1 MRQVSILFSRRPVSW
16 RAHQNDPV
24 KETTIR
30 VAAIPV
36 GLVMFG
42 VGIGTLFLADLG
54 VGPWDVLHDALAG
67 LIDRQPGTVIIGL
80 GLVLLVLVA
89 ALRQPIG
96 PATVANVVIIGS
108 TVNALMAVVEPPSS
122 VAVRALLVAAAPI
135 LVALGSMLYLGAGLG
150 TGVRDGLMTALVDA
164 GFSIRAAR
172 ACLEVTVLVG
182 GGALGGSYG
191 IGTLTFALLVGPL
204 LQVFRHRVWAGYP
217 ELTGWV
223 YRRHRR

>member
-1 MRQVSILFSRRPVSW
+1 VRQVSILFSRRPVSW
-16 RAHQNDPV
+16 RAYQNDPV

-30 VAAIPV
+30 AAAILV

-135 LVALGSMLYLGAGLG
+135 LVAFGSMLYLGAGLG

-172 ACLEVTVLVG
+172 TCLEVTVLVG

>member
-1 MRQVSILFSRRPVSW
+1 MSW

-30 VAAIPV
+30 AAAILV
-36 GLVMFG
+36 GQVMFG

-67 LIDRQPGTVIIGL
+67 LIDRQPGTVSIGL
-80 GLVLLVLVA
+80 GIILLGLVA

-122 VAVRALLVAAAPI
+122 VAVRALLVAAAPV
-135 LVALGSMLYLGAGLG
+135 LVAFGSMLYLGAGLG

-172 ACLEVTVLVG
+172 TCLEVTVLVG

>member
-1 MRQVSILFSRRPVSW
+1 VIRAVTIL
-16 RAHQNDPV
+16 
-24 KETTIR
+24 
-30 VAAIPV
+30 V

-42 VGIGTLFLADLG
+42 VGIGSLFLADLG
-54 VGPWDVLHDALAG
+54 VGPWDVLHDALAD

-96 PATVANVVIIGS
+96 PATVANIVIIGS
-108 TVNALMAVVEPPSS
+108 TVNVLLAVVEPPSS
-122 VAVRALLVAAAPI
+122 VALRGLLVVTAPI
-135 LVALGSMLYLGAGLG
+135 LVAFGSMLYLGAGLG
-150 TGVRDGLMTALVDA
+150 TGVRDGLMTALVDT
-164 GFSIRAAR
+164 GLSIRAAR
-172 ACLEVTVLVG
+172 TWLEVSVLVG

-191 IGTLTFALLVGPL
+191 VGTLAFALLVGPL

-217 ELTGWV
+217 ELVGRV